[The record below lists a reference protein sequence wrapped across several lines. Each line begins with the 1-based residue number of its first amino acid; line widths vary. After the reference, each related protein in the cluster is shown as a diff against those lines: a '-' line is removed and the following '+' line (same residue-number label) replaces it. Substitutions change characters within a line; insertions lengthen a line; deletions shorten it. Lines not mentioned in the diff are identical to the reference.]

1 MKCPL
6 YSMIKKS
13 TGPLRIFF
21 QGLIVWFAIF
31 LINSF
36 QLAAFNGSMQERTV
50 SGIVKSSG
58 TGETLVGV
66 TILEVG
72 QNRGTIT
79 DVNGEFS
86 LQVQGPE
93 SQLQF
98 SYVGF
103 LSETVIV
110 GDRNYFEI
118 LLVEDI
124 MFMDEVVV
132 IGYGVQRKSDLTG
145 SVESVDV
152 SEMQRL
158 AVPSISEALQG
169 RASGVFVTRPSG
181 QPGESASIYI
191 RGPGSVNNT
200 APLWII
206 DGVPSGSGNHL
217 DMANVESIE
226 ILKDASAAAIYG
238 AQAANGVIL
247 VTTKRGERGKPTI
260 NFNSSYGI
268 AQPLN
273 LPNLV
278 DSRGFATLRHESYLN
293 GNFNPGL
300 NQVYTQI
307 VNSPDSVL
315 PVNTDWMDV
324 LYRNGATQNYT
335 LDFSGGSELS
345 NFFASLGY
353 FAEDGTYINT
363 SFERISIAINS
374 DHTISDW
381 FDVGQ
386 SLNLSQTNRERKHID
401 QFAAL
406 RVNPF
411 MQVLMDTADHP
422 FTPYGYLP
430 ANYGFMGPNP
440 LGVESIQDQM
450 ETWYRV
456 LGNIYVN
463 IQPLK
468 GLNWRTTFGGSVE
481 MMNNEHYT
489 EPYNLGHTLFRGFD
503 RLAINKREYF
513 NYTVNSVLNYG
524 IEVNAHNIEAMV
536 GAEIQNRSGDVYNLL
551 AEEFRDGLII
561 FDQADPLR
569 RTLQGHKVEP
579 VRWLSQFGRVNYSYD
594 RRYLFTFNIRRDGS
608 SLFPPGNRFGI
619 FPSFSMGWRIT
630 EESFMENLAQ
640 FMDLKIR
647 AGYGAVGNASISPFS
662 YFSQYS
668 AAGNYYVFGGNLH
681 TGIRASV
688 FGVGNIRW
696 ESINTS
702 NFGLDLYLLDYR
714 LSITNDFYIKDTR
727 DMLISVDMPPS
738 AGMGH
743 GGSTVINAGNIRN
756 IGNDLSVGFRDQLG
770 ELTYSIGGNFSFN
783 RHTVQD
789 LVDQEINMGELRQ
802 FKTIAGQPMSFYYGY
817 IVDGIWQE
825 DELDDLIDW
834 LLETNQLTS
843 PENYNRHN
851 YTAPGDFKFRDVNSD
866 GIIDENDRVNIG
878 NPWPKFVYGFNLG
891 AEYQNFDFFAFFQ
904 GVYGNDIY
912 HLNKRVTDNLTGDY
926 SFTTRAFDRWT
937 PDNPSTTQPRIVYGD
952 PNGNLV
958 TSSSYFVESGS
969 YMRLKNLQLG
979 YTLPANI
986 LKQLQIQKLRI
997 YVSGQNLL
1005 TFTNYTGMDPEIST
1019 GSNTS
1024 KNLDV
1029 GMYPQSRTF
1038 LMGLQLTF

>member
-1 MKCPL
+1 MNFPIHKLNQRISNPFKDRFFGL
-6 YSMIKKS
+6 LILIAVFM
-13 TGPLRIFF
+13 TG
-21 QGLIVWFAIF
+21 
-31 LINSF
+31 SF
-36 QLAAFNGSMQERTV
+36 ELTALNGNMQDRTV
-50 SGIVKSSG
+50 RGVVTSFA

-66 TILEVG
+66 TVLEVG
-72 QNRGTIT
+72 NNRGAIT

-86 LQVQGPE
+86 INVEGPG
-93 SQLQF
+93 SRLQF
-98 SYVGF
+98 SYVGY
-103 LSETVIV
+103 LSEIITVGEQEYIEV
-110 GDRNYFEI
+110 V
-118 LLVEDI
+118 LAEDI
-124 MFMDEVVV
+124 MLMDEVVV

-145 SVESVDV
+145 SVESVNV

-158 AVPSISEALQG
+158 AVPSIAEGLQG
-169 RASGVFVTRPSG
+169 RASGVYVTRPSG
-181 QPGESASIYI
+181 QPGESAAIYI

-206 DGVPSGSGNHL
+206 DGVPSSSGNHL
-217 DMANVESIE
+217 DMANVASIE

-247 VTTKRGERGKPTI
+247 ITTKRGEKGKPKI
-260 NFNSSYGI
+260 NFHSSYGI

-273 LPNLV
+273 LPDLA
-278 DSRGFATLRHESYLN
+278 DSRMFATLRHESYLN
-293 GNFNPGL
+293 GNFIPGL
-300 NQVYTQI
+300 DQVYTNI
-307 VNSPDSVL
+307 VNNPDSVL

-324 LYRNGATQNYT
+324 LYKNGATQNYT
-335 LDFSGGSELS
+335 LDFSGGSEQS

-353 FAEDGTYINT
+353 FAEDGTYVNT

-374 DHTISDW
+374 DHTISQW
-381 FDVGQ
+381 FKVGQ
-386 SLNLSQTNRERKHID
+386 SLNLSQTNRERKHFD
-401 QFAAL
+401 QSAAL

-411 MQVLMDTADHP
+411 MQVFMDTADHP

-456 LGNIYVN
+456 LGNIYMN

-468 GLNWRTTFGGSVE
+468 GLNWRTTFGGSIE

-489 EPYNLGHTLFRGFD
+489 EPYNLGHTLFRDYD
-503 RLAINKREYF
+503 RLVINKREHF

-524 IEVNAHNIEAMV
+524 VEVNAHNIEAMV
-536 GAEIQNRSGDVYNLL
+536 GAEIQSRAGDVYNLS

-569 RTLQGHKVEP
+569 RTLQGHKIEP

-608 SLFPPGNRFGI
+608 SLFPAGNRFGI
-619 FPSFSMGWRIT
+619 FPSFSLGWRLT

-640 FMDLKIR
+640 YMDLKIR

-668 AAGNYYVFGGNLH
+668 AAGSYYVFGGNLH

-702 NFGLDLYLLDYR
+702 NFGIDLFLLDYR

-727 DMLISVDMPPS
+727 DMLISVDLPPN

-756 IGNDLSVGFRDQLG
+756 IGNDLSVEFRDQAG
-770 ELTYSIGGNFSFN
+770 GFRYNIGGNFSFN

-834 LLETNQLTS
+834 LIETNQLS
-843 PENYNRHN
+843 NPDDYNRHN
-851 YTAPGDFKFRDVNSD
+851 YTAPGDFKFRDINGD

-891 AEYQNFDFFAFFQ
+891 GEYRNFDFFAFFQ

-926 SFTTRAFDRWT
+926 SFTTRAYDRWT
-937 PDNPSTTQPRIVYGD
+937 PDNPSKSQPRIVYGD

-958 TSSSYFVESGS
+958 TSSSYFVERGS

-979 YTLPANI
+979 YTLPAN
-986 LKQLQIQKLRI
+986 LFRQLEIERFRI

-1038 LMGLQLTF
+1038 LLGLQLTF